1 MEGCEAG
8 GPWHS
13 ATQSHLLGLYLQRLR
28 GLSVSLP
35 DPRPQGWERGA
46 ESPAVWAAG
55 AQGWPTQTEA
65 EGGHSTLPVLTCDS
79 LSRNGRHTHPLLQL
93 GQPTGHTSWDTSL
106 TPGSLALS
114 FPPMGLRACALELSC
129 GGISRFAALPSPQH
143 TAPPRPAPTA
153 FRCVPGTRGHGGF
166 TQRSVFS
173 RLRAHKIAKRGAWCT
188 LRSFSIKTLRFR
200 NIGVKGNEEAGIQPW
215 EPGGDARGSV
225 GLPQGEVSP
234 GGPDRP
240 VKSPDF

>member
-55 AQGWPTQTEA
+55 AQGWPNQTEA
-65 EGGHSTLPVLTCDS
+65 EGGHSTLPGLTCDS

-114 FPPMGLRACALELSC
+114 FPPIGLRACALELSC

-143 TAPPRPAPTA
+143 TPRPPPRPNRLSVCP
-153 FRCVPGTRGHGGF
+153 RHKGTWWVYPA
-166 TQRSVFS
+166 QR
-173 RLRAHKIAKRGAWCT
+173 L
-188 LRSFSIKTLRFR
+188 
-200 NIGVKGNEEAGIQPW
+200 
-215 EPGGDARGSV
+215 
-225 GLPQGEVSP
+225 
-234 GGPDRP
+234 
-240 VKSPDF
+240 

>member
-1 MEGCEAG
+1 MEECEAG

-13 ATQSHLLGLYLQRLR
+13 ATQSHLLGLCLQRLG
-28 GLSVSLP
+28 GLSVSPP

-55 AQGWPTQTEA
+55 AQGWPTQMEA
-65 EGGHSTLPVLTCDS
+65 EGGHPTLHVLTGDS
-79 LSRNGRHTHPLLQL
+79 LSRNGRHAHPLLQL

-106 TPGSLALS
+106 TPGSLAPS

-129 GGISRFAALPSPQH
+129 GGISGFAALPSPH
-143 TAPPRPAPTA
+143 PPTPAPTA
-153 FRCVPGTRGHGGF
+153 FCGMSQAQGDMVGLPSAASLAGLEPT
-166 TQRSVFS
+166 S
-173 RLRAHKIAKRGAWCT
+173 AKPGAWCT
-188 LRSFSIKTLRFR
+188 LRSFAIRTLRFG
-200 NIGVKGNEEAGIQPW
+200 NTGVKGSEEAGIQPW

-234 GGPDRP
+234 GGPHRP